1 MYRGAQQG
9 SSTYPYADGAPQPA
23 PRRTSPFPHEQPL
36 PPGSSS
42 YPYGQQQPQ
51 QSPQPPRQQQ
61 PQAPQQQRVPTQGAQ
76 RNTAPRRVLGVIAFF
91 VLTLLSMPVH
101 IAAVFFVYVTFESP
115 GDPTTA
121 VLIVSG
127 AFLGV
132 FAALFVTGLVSQLV
146 GGFPG
151 RWRAR
156 VTFSVL
162 SGVIALTAAYFAAMT
177 LF

>member
-1 MYRGAQQG
+1 MYRGAPPS
-9 SSTYPYADGAPQPA
+9 SSTYPYADGASPA

-42 YPYGQQQPQ
+42 YPYGQQTPSPQRPQ
-51 QSPQPPRQQQ
+51 QQQQ
-61 PQAPQQQRVPTQGAQ
+61 PQRLPPQSAQ
-76 RNTAPRRVLGVIAFF
+76 RPKRNQAPRRLLGVIAFF

-121 VLIVSG
+121 ALIVSG
-127 AFLGV
+127 AFIGV
-132 FAALFVTGLVSQLV
+132 FAALFVTGLVAQSV

-162 SGVIALTAAYFAAMT
+162 SGLIALTAAYFAAMT